1 VVAEVEETLSVS
13 KQALQHSDMERCNL
27 KNLKSVEVKE
37 QYPFTISNMFAPL
50 GNFIMWISVGLI
62 KILEYKNYNQKV
74 YGLLQVKGP
83 QPVVS

>member
-37 QYPFTISNMFAPL
+37 QYQVRISNRSAAL
-50 GNFIMWISVGLI
+50 ENLDYDDDDASSWERTGENI
-62 KILEYKNYNQKV
+62 KD
-74 YGLLQVKGP
+74 
-83 QPVVS
+83 